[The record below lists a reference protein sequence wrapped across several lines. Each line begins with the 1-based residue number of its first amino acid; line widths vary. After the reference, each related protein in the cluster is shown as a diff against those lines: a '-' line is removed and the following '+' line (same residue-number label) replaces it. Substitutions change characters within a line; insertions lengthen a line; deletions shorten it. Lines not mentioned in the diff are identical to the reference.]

1 MKKIWIKIK
10 EFWTVITKKS
20 IDSLKENAYIAI
32 KVVNTLKNIVE
43 GPYMDVIVALTTTNI
58 DNVILEKLRK
68 ILPDVAAK
76 LAITQEVLNAPNHE
90 IINKLLDFLKSQN
103 KDVRATFYIA
113 LAGKINEALSDGEL
127 SFSEAVSL
135 AQIVYNENSK

>member
-76 LAITQEVLNAPNHE
+76 LAITQEVLNAPTHE